1 MKLLNQLLLAILGMV
16 FLTGCKEST
25 SILSLAG
32 EWEFAID
39 SMDIGIS
46 KHWYTQSFP
55 DKIKLPGTMDDAG
68 YGIPNRLLPSIS
80 KPQILHLTRK
90 HSYIG
95 PAWYIREI
103 SVPSD
108 WEGKNIELKLER
120 VIWQTNVW
128 IDGKEV
134 DGEQESLIS
143 PHYFDLTEYLS
154 PGKHRIAIRVDNR
167 KKYDITA
174 GDMAHAY
181 TNETQ
186 IMWNG
191 ILGEISLRAKDA
203 VFMKDIQIYPDIQ
216 TREIHVKGKLQ
227 NTGNKASGTL
237 TVHVKEKNTGKSV
250 TEIEQQMDLS
260 AGETMLDFVC
270 PMGEDVRLW
279 SEFTP
284 IMYELEIKMK
294 TKESLAQEKIEFGMR
309 QISRNGADLLV
320 NGKKVFLRGTLECC
334 IFPLTGYPPTTKE
347 GWLKVFRSAKEWGL
361 NHLRFHSWC
370 PKQHL
375 K

>member
-134 DGEQESLIS
+134 DGEQESLDQYLGRIESAVIRTSLANCEGNIS
-143 PHYFDLTEYLS
+143 KAAKQLGIKRQTLQHKL
-154 PGKHRIAIRVDNR
+154 
-167 KKYDITA
+167 KKY
-174 GDMAHAY
+174 
-181 TNETQ
+181 Q
-186 IMWNG
+186 
-191 ILGEISLRAKDA
+191 L
-203 VFMKDIQIYPDIQ
+203 
-216 TREIHVKGKLQ
+216 
-227 NTGNKASGTL
+227 
-237 TVHVKEKNTGKSV
+237 
-250 TEIEQQMDLS
+250 
-260 AGETMLDFVC
+260 
-270 PMGEDVRLW
+270 
-279 SEFTP
+279 
-284 IMYELEIKMK
+284 
-294 TKESLAQEKIEFGMR
+294 
-309 QISRNGADLLV
+309 
-320 NGKKVFLRGTLECC
+320 
-334 IFPLTGYPPTTKE
+334 
-347 GWLKVFRSAKEWGL
+347 
-361 NHLRFHSWC
+361 
-370 PKQHL
+370 
-375 K
+375 

>member
-90 HSYIG
+90 HSYVG

-154 PGKHRIAIRVDNR
+154 PGKHRIAIRVDN
-167 KKYDITA
+167 TC
-174 GDMAHAY
+174 
-181 TNETQ
+181 
-186 IMWNG
+186 W
-191 ILGEISLRAKDA
+191 
-203 VFMKDIQIYPDIQ
+203 
-216 TREIHVKGKLQ
+216 
-227 NTGNKASGTL
+227 
-237 TVHVKEKNTGKSV
+237 
-250 TEIEQQMDLS
+250 
-260 AGETMLDFVC
+260 
-270 PMGEDVRLW
+270 
-279 SEFTP
+279 
-284 IMYELEIKMK
+284 
-294 TKESLAQEKIEFGMR
+294 
-309 QISRNGADLLV
+309 RN
-320 NGKKVFLRGTLECC
+320 
-334 IFPLTGYPPTTKE
+334 
-347 GWLKVFRSAKEWGL
+347 
-361 NHLRFHSWC
+361 
-370 PKQHL
+370 
-375 K
+375 